1 MLRKRHYLLAGMLS
15 GFLLCSI
22 GFAQST
28 FGSITGLVTDPSG
41 GLVVKAQITVTNSGT
56 GIVRQVFTGT
66 TGVFNVPNLDVGTY
80 VLRASAPGFTT
91 YERTGL
97 NLESN
102 QVLNINVELAVGS
115 TNSVVEVQGTTPAI
129 NTETNDLSG
138 GIYAYT
144 LFNTGVGTVGGSVL
158 PSIGGTRLQTG
169 TLPTMDGIAVM
180 AYPFGAGPVQPSL
193 ESVQEVTVV
202 KAVGPAEFSTAA
214 DIKVVSKSGTNE
226 FHGGVFWMYNGNDL
240 NARNFFSATV
250 PFRVYNDFGVS
261 AGGPIRK
268 NKIFFQF

>member
-1 MLRKRHYLLAGMLS
+1 MWNWRWARLY
-15 GFLLCSI
+15 
-22 GFAQST
+22 
-28 FGSITGLVTDPSG
+28 
-41 GLVVKAQITVTNSGT
+41 
-56 GIVRQVFTGT
+56 
-66 TGVFNVPNLDVGTY
+66 
-80 VLRASAPGFTT
+80 
-91 YERTGL
+91 
-97 NLESN
+97 
-102 QVLNINVELAVGS
+102 
-115 TNSVVEVQGTTPAI
+115 VVEVQGTTPTI
-129 NTETNDLSG
+129 TTETNDLSG
-138 GIYAYT
+138 GIGGDSVEKLPMISRETGDSGIYSYT

-250 PFRVYNDFGVS
+250 PFRVYNDFGAS
-261 AGGPIRK
+261 ADPQQVILLWDP
-268 NKIFFQF
+268 